1 MALIDKLTAGF
12 SPAASLRRALK
23 MQEEGDL
30 KGAFP
35 LLSKA
40 ARAGI
45 PEAEFRIGRCYLEGS
60 GVPPSRSEG
69 VRWVERAATKGYVE
83 AQALLATLCLHG
95 MGSPSDGGISGSGLF
110 GNQTA
115 GEADFEAAAK
125 WARLAAE
132 GGSAEG
138 QAVLAY
144 ILSAGPGIAAQPR

>member
-1 MALIDKLTAGF
+1 MALIDKLPAGF
-12 SPAASLRRALK
+12 SPSAALRRALK
-23 MQEEGDL
+23 LQEEDNP

-45 PEAEFRIGRCYLEGS
+45 PEAEFRVGRCYLEGS

-69 VRWVERAATKGYVE
+69 VRWVERAAAKGYVE

-95 MGSPSDGGISGSGLF
+95 MADAGGVSLF
-110 GNQTA
+110 GNQAA
-115 GEADFEAAAK
+115 GEADFDAAAK

-144 ILSAGPGIAAQPR
+144 